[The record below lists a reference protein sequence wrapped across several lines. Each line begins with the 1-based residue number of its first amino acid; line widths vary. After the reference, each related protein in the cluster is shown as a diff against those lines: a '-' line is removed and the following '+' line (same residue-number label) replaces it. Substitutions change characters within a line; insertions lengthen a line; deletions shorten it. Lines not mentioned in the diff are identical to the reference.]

1 MTPGRKILVGAA
13 MAMLMLTL
21 GGPAAARHPDLL
33 VPPDALLSLDGGPAE
48 AGKLGSYCF
57 FEADGTGGCGD
68 VGEQLELD
76 PTAFSGGEDAT
87 ITIDDDSARI
97 QRWKVTISG
106 YPDGPETATYQS
118 ERPHPD
124 VREIGFMAPPPGDWR
139 VHVSL
144 DLTTATGSGDA
155 FYEWRLSSLPDTA
168 MTGPAAAAST
178 ALGPVA
184 TLPLLLSAFV
194 VGAAITRRR
203 RMVPR
208 G

>member
-1 MTPGRKILVGAA
+1 MPARKILVRAA

-21 GGPAAARHPDLL
+21 GGPAAALSPDLPL
-33 VPPDALLSLDGGPAE
+33 PPDALLSLDGGPAE

-57 FEADGTGGCGD
+57 FEADGSGGCGD
-68 VGEQLELD
+68 VGAPLELD
-76 PTAFSGGEDAT
+76 PTPFSGGEDAT

-155 FYEWRLSSLPDTA
+155 FYEWRLSSMPDTA
-168 MTGPAAAAST
+168 MSGPAAPSSMAPT
-178 ALGPVA
+178 LVA
-184 TLPLLLSAFV
+184 VLATLLSALV
-194 VGAAITRRR
+194 VSVAITRRR
-203 RMVPR
+203 PR
-208 G
+208 SWR